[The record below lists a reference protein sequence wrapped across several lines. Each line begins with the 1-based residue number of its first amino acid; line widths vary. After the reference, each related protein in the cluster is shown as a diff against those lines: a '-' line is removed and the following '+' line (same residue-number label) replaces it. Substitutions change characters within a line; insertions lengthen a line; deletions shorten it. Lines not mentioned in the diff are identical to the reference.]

1 MNPDAQKQYFEIAY
15 RTGSDVWTHIP
26 YHHIAG
32 AMMPNL
38 SPDAMV
44 LDVGA
49 GRGIWISKLVAEG
62 YRAIGLEYIH
72 DVVRKGNQD
81 IKFNDFADRARY
93 IHGSVLDIPLV
104 DDSFDAVTDIGVLQH
119 LDVVDWHTYMS
130 EIKRVLKPGGYIL
143 NVSLSKETARF
154 LGFKPK
160 TSAENQFEK
169 FGVLYHFFSSD
180 EMNDLFKH
188 HGFELV
194 EQKTHIFEPKT
205 DPLDSLVLMFSVYQL
220 K

>member
-26 YHHIAG
+26 YHTIAIN
-32 AMMPNL
+32 MMPNM
-38 SPDAMV
+38 PADAMV

-81 IKFNDFADRARY
+81 IKLNDYADRARY
-93 IHGSVLDIPLV
+93 IHGDVLDIPLV
-104 DDSFDAVTDIGVLQH
+104 DHSFDAVTDIGVMQH
-119 LDVVDWHTYMS
+119 IDVMYWHQYMS
-130 EIKRVLKPGGYIL
+130 EIKRVLKPGGYVM
-143 NVSLSKETARF
+143 NVSLSKDTPRF
-154 LGFKPK
+154 LGFRPK
-160 TSAENQFEK
+160 ASPENQFEK
-169 FGVLYHFFSSD
+169 FGVLYHFFSAD
-180 EMNDLFKH
+180 EINDLFRH

-194 EQKTHIFEPKT
+194 EQKTHSFEPKT
-205 DPLDSLVLMFSVYQL
+205 DPLDSLVLLFSVYQL